1 MKKILAIALLGLAFG
16 TKALQMYAEI
26 IDDGDS
32 GYLFQTV
39 TIYYYLKL
47 ILIAL
52 VQNGSFPYA
61 N

>member
-1 MKKILAIALLGLAFG
+1 
-16 TKALQMYAEI
+16 MYAEI